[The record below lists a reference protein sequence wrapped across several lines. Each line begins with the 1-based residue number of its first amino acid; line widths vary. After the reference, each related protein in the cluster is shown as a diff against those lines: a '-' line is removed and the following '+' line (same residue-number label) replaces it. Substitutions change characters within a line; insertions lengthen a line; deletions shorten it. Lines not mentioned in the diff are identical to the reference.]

1 MTGKSWCA
9 HAMIREFA
17 AAWPLGA
24 ALAVLSL
31 TQSASAQTAPVPIA
45 SAPTSEVKPLFEVGA
60 IAAGG
65 TFPDYPA
72 SGQNHFAAVP
82 LPYLIYRGDYLQLAA
97 NSIRGILFTSE
108 RVSLSISA
116 AGGLPTH
123 DDAAREGMPAL
134 DYTGQIGPRLDIL
147 LGHDVTNGK
156 IELQVPLRAV
166 ASTDFKSA
174 AYRGLVLS
182 PELAYTHLN
191 FLGSSGTLR
200 VWIGPE
206 FATARL
212 MDYYYTVEPQYVVP
226 GRSQYSAHGGYL
238 GSHVEITYR
247 YPITER
253 SSFLAYTGPT
263 LYTGA
268 TNAGSPLFKKQYG
281 LSAAVAFSYSFYESD
296 ATTDVQIDE

>member
-1 MTGKSWCA
+1 MP
-9 HAMIREFA
+9 RELG

-24 ALAVLSL
+24 ALAALLL
-31 TQSASAQTAPVPIA
+31 TQAASAQTLPAQTAPAPTP
-45 SAPTSEVKPLFEVGA
+45 SAPTSEEKPLFEVGG

-65 TFPDYPA
+65 SFPDYPA

-97 NSIRGILFTSE
+97 NSIRGILFKSE

-123 DDAAREGMPAL
+123 DDSARQGMPAL
-134 DYTGQIGPRLDIL
+134 DYTGQLGPRLDVL
-147 LGHDVTNGK
+147 LGHDVTGGK

-166 ASTDFKSA
+166 GSTDFKSA
-174 AYRGLVLS
+174 AYRGVVLS

-212 MDYYYTVEPQYVVP
+212 MQYYYTVEPQFVIP
-226 GRSQYSAHGGYL
+226 GRAQYNAHGGYM
-238 GSHVEITYR
+238 GSHIEITYR

-253 SSFLAYTGPT
+253 SSILAYTGPT

-268 TNAGSPLFKKQYG
+268 TNAGSSLFKKQYG
-281 LSAAVAFSYSFYESD
+281 VSGALAFSYSFYESD
-296 ATTDVQIDE
+296 EKTDVQIDE